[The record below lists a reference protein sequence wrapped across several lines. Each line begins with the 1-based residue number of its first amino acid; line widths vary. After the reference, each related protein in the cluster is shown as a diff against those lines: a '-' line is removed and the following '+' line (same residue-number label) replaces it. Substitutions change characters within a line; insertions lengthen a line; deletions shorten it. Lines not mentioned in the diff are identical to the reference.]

1 MQITEGSG
9 TLFLMILLIHAGVFG
24 TLSSWVAGEKGR
36 SEGAWLLLGA
46 LLGIVALVALAAVP
60 PLATEPEAG
69 LSCSRCGSRLDEAY
83 RRLDGRYDCPSCR
96 QPADGVYS

>member
-1 MQITEGSG
+1 MEIIEGPG
-9 TLFLMILLIHAGVFG
+9 TLFLMILLIHAGIFG

-60 PLATEPEAG
+60 PLVKAPG
-69 LSCSRCGSRLDEAY
+69 ISLSCSRCGTRLDDAY
-83 RRLDGRYDCPSCR
+83 RRPDGRYDCPSCR
-96 QPADGVYS
+96 QPTDGVYS